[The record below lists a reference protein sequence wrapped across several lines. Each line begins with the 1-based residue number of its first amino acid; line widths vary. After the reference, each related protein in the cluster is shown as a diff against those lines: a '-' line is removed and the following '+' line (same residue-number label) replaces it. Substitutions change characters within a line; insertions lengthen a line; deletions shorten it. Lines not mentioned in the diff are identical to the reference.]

1 MAVSNVPIFEQVP
14 KIGGLTTQLSAANT
28 ARDGTGGPTE
38 LVDIL
43 TGGSNGTRVDHIDM
57 TAAGT
62 PTAGVIR
69 LFIYSGSGTARLWK
83 EILVQAITPSPT
95 IQSWQASIDCS
106 LNGNRLVLPPGYI
119 LKASTHNAETFNV
132 LAFGGDL

>member
-1 MAVSNVPIFEQVP
+1 MAVSNVPIFVQTP
-14 KIGGLTTQLSAANT
+14 KIGGLTTQVTVANT
-28 ARDGTGGPTE
+28 ARDGSGT

-43 TGGSNGTRVDHIDM
+43 TGGANGTRVEHIDL

-62 PTAGVIR
+62 TTAGVLR

-83 EILVQAITPSPT
+83 EIMVQALTPSTT
-95 IQSWQASIDCS
+95 IQAWNAAIDCS
-106 LNGNRLVLPPGYI
+106 LFGNQLVLPSGYV
-119 LKASTHNAETFNV
+119 LKAATHNAETFNV